1 MSDTGLSGS
10 FAPFFSPELFMADLD
25 VSDKREAI
33 ERLCERV
40 ASIEKSPAIFA
51 SWSFVARNLPRRVLV
66 TRSPCRTR
74 CKPSDD
80 TFVCVGLLRHAIEW
94 NGQAVSAVFLVSVS
108 KAKNKKLESF
118 YRSMAKLLTN
128 KEAIQKLVGNQE
140 WGTLVELLNTFGM

>member
-1 MSDTGLSGS
+1 M
-10 FAPFFSPELFMADLD
+10 
-25 VSDKREAI
+25 
-33 ERLCERV
+33 
-40 ASIEKSPAIFA
+40 
-51 SWSFVARNLPRRVLV
+51 
-66 TRSPCRTR
+66 
-74 CKPSDD
+74 
-80 TFVCVGLLRHAIEW
+80 GLLRHAIEW